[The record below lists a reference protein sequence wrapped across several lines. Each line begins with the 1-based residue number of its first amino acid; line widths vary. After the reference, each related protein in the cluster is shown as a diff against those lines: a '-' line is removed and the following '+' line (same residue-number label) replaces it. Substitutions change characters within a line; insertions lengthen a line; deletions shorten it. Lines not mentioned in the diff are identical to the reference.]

1 MLEIKPG
8 RPLGPIAE
16 SIIELLQETGPLTS
30 REIAARLQLSI
41 DMAKKTCS
49 RLEIRR
55 RIRVVSR
62 IKTAHSNKPVAKYDV
77 IRSLKTNSAVL
88 PSNLFK

>member
-41 DMAKKTCS
+41 DMAKITCS
-49 RLEIRR
+49 RLESRK
-55 RIRVVSR
+55 RIRVVER
-62 IKTAHSNKPVAKYDV
+62 IRVARSNKPVSKYDV
-77 IRSLKTNSAVL
+77 VKSLRIGNCAF
-88 PSNLFK
+88 PANLFK

>member
-30 REIAARLQLSI
+30 REIAARLQLSV
-41 DMAKKTCS
+41 DMAKITCS
-49 RLEIRR
+49 RLENRK
-55 RIRVVSR
+55 RIRVVER
-62 IKTAHSNKPVAKYDV
+62 IRVARSNKPVSKYDV
-77 IRSLKTNSAVL
+77 VKSLKISNCAF